1 MGRSEVE
8 IPPFRPETF
17 IPGTDSKTAIDIM
30 TKGLLTV
37 PNAETRLVVKVFIPK
52 HLVSLDSMKAIASM
66 LWLVDPLLSDIHPA
80 HCGPNSLYSL
90 GLQYTNL
97 ARDDANDLQA
107 EMLSAVEVEDPWNNR
122 LSPERKLL
130 ELLPHPGDL
139 GETKYRHR
147 IYRILGATSVQDL
160 IHLMDIA
167 IYEQDD
173 YCYRI
178 QLTLWNT

>member
-1 MGRSEVE
+1 MQTTAF
-8 IPPFRPETF
+8 PPTGCFRF
-17 IPGTDSKTAIDIM
+17 PGNAKDHRYQSREHLLRAQWAIDQLEM
-30 TKGLLTV
+30 ALHASNLTTANPQRGLMVKNELESWTV
-37 PNAETRLVVKVFIPK
+37 EY
-52 HLVSLDSMKAIASM
+52 D
-66 LWLVDPLLSDIHPA
+66 
-80 HCGPNSLYSL
+80 
-90 GLQYTNL
+90 GLINEHQCKE
-97 ARDDANDLQA
+97 DDANDLQA
-107 EMLSAVEVEDPWNNR
+107 EMLSAVEVEDPCNNR